1 MKSII
6 KNAILG
12 LALSSC
18 AAFASATA
26 FTSTTF
32 VPVTFDESSTQ
43 KNFFFSSVGLEDD
56 TTGQVIAPLA
66 GDTFTFDFVFNLPD
80 AMSTVGFF
88 ASADNGGV
96 AFDGASFGYFF
107 GDQINGI
114 LDSISADSVTGGGTL
129 ASASYDLRLTGSFL
143 ADGGS
148 FSGALGA
155 VPVDIPVDS
164 GTVPEP
170 MSLSLIGL
178 GLAGMAGL
186 RRRKA
191 A

>member
-1 MKSII
+1 MKTII

-32 VPVTFDESSTQ
+32 VEAQYDESSTQ
-43 KNFFFSSVGLEDD
+43 KNFFFGSNGLFDD
-56 TTGQVIAPLA
+56 NTGQAINPMA
-66 GDTFTFDFVFNLPD
+66 GDTFSFDFLFNLPD
-80 AMSTVGFF
+80 ATSSFSFF
-88 ASADNGGV
+88 ASSDNGGV
-96 AFDGASFGYFF
+96 AFDGASFGYFPIDF
-107 GDQINGI
+107 YGSIDGI
-114 LDSISADSVTGGGTL
+114 ISSISADSVSGSGL
-129 ASASYDLRLTGSFL
+129 LSSATYDLRLTGSFL
-143 ADGGS
+143 TDGGS
-148 FSGALGA
+148 FSGQAGA
-155 VPVDIPVDS
+155 VPVDTS
-164 GTVPEP
+164 AVPEP

>member
-6 KNAILG
+6 KKAVLG

-26 FTSTTF
+26 FTSTVF
-32 VPVTFDESSTQ
+32 VPVTFDKNSTQ
-43 KNFFFSSVGLEDD
+43 KFFFFNSQMFDD
-56 TTGQVIAPLA
+56 NDNLIPVSA
-66 GDTFTFDFVFNLPD
+66 GDTFAFDYVFNLPD
-80 AMSTVGFF
+80 AMSSF
-88 ASADNGGV
+88 AFLVNADNGGV
-96 AFDGASFGYFF
+96 AFDSAAFGPFSIDDNGTIAGIIQSFSASGV
-107 GDQINGI
+107 
-114 LDSISADSVTGGGTL
+114 SGGGML
-129 ASASYDLRLTGSFL
+129 SSASYDLRLTGSFL
-143 ADGGS
+143 VDNGTFTGIASSDVADT
-148 FSGALGA
+148 AA
-155 VPVDIPVDS
+155 
-164 GTVPEP
+164 VPEP